1 MKLRLERL
9 TSDGDS
15 TLGILSQDGRFVCFT
30 LEDEFRTQKVAG
42 ETRIPAGT
50 YDVEL
55 RDECGLT
62 QKYASRYPGIHRGM
76 LWLRDV
82 DGFEYI
88 YIHVGNRDEDTE
100 GCILVGDTAVAT
112 RGDMMVGSSRTA
124 YTRLY
129 PTWANAAEAEH
140 LQITIVDRDR

>member
-55 RDECGLT
+55 RDEGGLT